1 MCGSRRRG
9 GFGGCSR
16 RGPPRYS
23 PVGMLIRHI
32 SEKRDA
38 KNGFQQQPYGYGY
51 EPEKQSYAYDDMRAN
66 QQSFGNEKMYGQ
78 GQRGVP
84 ILWVDENQGQRMAN
98 TQSLEEKE
106 AADLAE
112 AIRQSL
118 GGGLSTEQLPSYGQ
132 VMKQ

>member
-1 MCGSRRRG
+1 MCGSRRRN

-16 RGPPRYS
+16 RNGPPFAGRHGPPKYS

-32 SEKRDA
+32 TEKRDA
-38 KNGFQQQPYGYGY
+38 KNGFEQQQYGF
-51 EPEKQSYAYDDMRAN
+51 EPEKQSTVYGDGRVN
-66 QQSFGNEKMYGQ
+66 QQSFGILQ

-84 ILWVDENQGQRMAN
+84 VQWVDEKQAQRVL
-98 TQSLEEKE
+98 SLEEKE

-118 GGGLSTEQLPSYGQ
+118 RENLSTEQLPSYGQ

>member
-1 MCGSRRRG
+1 MCGSRRRN

-16 RGPPRYS
+16 RNGPPFAGRHGPPKYS

-32 SEKRDA
+32 TEKRDA
-38 KNGFQQQPYGYGY
+38 KNGFEQQQYGY
-51 EPEKQSYAYDDMRAN
+51 EPEKQPYVYDDMRVN
-66 QQSFGNEKMYGQ
+66 QQSFDTVQ

-84 ILWVDENQGQRMAN
+84 VQWVDEKQGQRVL
-98 TQSLEEKE
+98 SIEEKE

-118 GGGLSTEQLPSYGQ
+118 GGKLSTEQLPSYGQ